1 MSMNSSFFPSK
12 EQNESTTNW
21 IEEINMTMV
30 MYNAPALTYS
40 FLTLII
46 GGIGN
51 GLIAYVYGRSM
62 KKKTTPMNYFIMIL
76 SLLNLVTCSTVIPL
90 MILYDFMPVLFVS
103 DVACK
108 ILRYIY
114 NLTMLASSF
123 TLVAI
128 AVDRYRRICR
138 PTSSQLNVKQVK
150 ITSVVLVTM
159 AAALCA
165 PVIVIAGTQTEHLYF
180 NQINHTFCNT
190 QEDYENTIYPNLY
203 SSYLFIILITAII
216 ITIVC
221 YTKILCN
228 IRRSM
233 APRRRSFEKHRNRI
247 SIKPPSK
254 PNIKKV
260 FLITLLFIFS
270 FVPCVLV
277 IIIFMVTQITDDNFH
292 PVVNSFLNISRRSY
306 LLSCLLNPLIIWYC
320 NLNFRAEV
328 KFLCTFCHCSRHSTN
343 DLANSS
349 FSNPLEL
356 VTGES

>member
-1 MSMNSSFFPSK
+1 
-12 EQNESTTNW
+12 
-21 IEEINMTMV
+21 
-30 MYNAPALTYS
+30 
-40 FLTLII
+40 
-46 GGIGN
+46 
-51 GLIAYVYGRSM
+51 
-62 KKKTTPMNYFIMIL
+62 
-76 SLLNLVTCSTVIPL
+76 

-103 DVACK
+103 DIACK

-114 NLTMLASSF
+114 NFTMLASSF
-123 TLVAI
+123 ILVAI

-138 PTSSQLNVKQVK
+138 PVSYQLTVKQVRVTTV
-150 ITSVVLVTM
+150 ILVTM

-165 PVIVIAGTQTEHLYF
+165 PVIAIAGTETENIYF
-180 NQINHTFCNT
+180 NKINHTFCNT
-190 QEDYENTIYPNLY
+190 QENYENTIYPYLY
-203 SSYLFIILITAII
+203 SSYLFIILIVAVI

-233 APRRRSFEKHRNRI
+233 APRRRSLEKLRKDKHRNRI

-277 IIIFMVTQITDDNFH
+277 IIIFMVTKITDDKFH

-328 KFLCTFCHCSRHSTN
+328 KFMCTFCQCSRHSAN
-343 DLANSS
+343 DLPNSS
-349 FSNPLEL
+349 SSSSSNPLEL